1 MESNRH
7 SPPCVLDT
15 GEPSLRSPCRY
26 DGCVSNAPSPALS
39 QGERLLIVAR
49 SQVTALAVIHKSV
62 RVEIFR
68 EWDTGNTIVTGKRS
82 LTQSSQ
88 RRKEERFSLRLCV
101 KLALWNCRIFMCTD
115 KYHYTCVYDESSYLG
130 MGFLKLQLP
139 AERPSRSLQ
148 DQGSQ
153 AGAWEPAKKPSRSW
167 RPRPNRP
174 HTVETDSV

>member
-1 MESNRH
+1 MQLTGH
-7 SPPCVLDT
+7 SVPDSRQSWYRKKSDFYAIFDNI
-15 GEPSLRSPCRY
+15 SLLTCLTCCSA
-26 DGCVSNAPSPALS
+26 GSQAP
-39 QGERLLIVAR
+39 
-49 SQVTALAVIHKSV
+49 ALAVIHKSV
-62 RVEIFR
+62 RVEISR
-68 EWDTGNTIVTGKRS
+68 GKRVIRS
-82 LTQSSQ
+82 LLEKEVS
-88 RRKEERFSLRLCV
+88 RKARKGAKKSDFLCAFAPLRLCV

-115 KYHYTCVYDESSYLG
+115 KYHHTCVYDEISCLVI
-130 MGFLKLQLP
+130 GFLKLQLP